1 MASDPRLKDRS
12 VIVDPDAGRIY
23 IEGQALPV
31 LFSEEGLTIE
41 IQDGLTIV
49 RGEAMVFASS
59 VHILPSRRRQA

>member
-1 MASDPRLKDRS
+1 MASEPRLRDRS

-41 IQDGLTIV
+41 IVDGLTIV
-49 RGEAMVFASS
+49 RGEAVVFASS
-59 VHILPSRRRQA
+59 VHILPTRRGQS